1 MRVRRTLCRCHYVG
15 VTRQRL
21 AEIPGFN
28 IDRVAAAAGDD
39 PEVLRMENLDTDL
52 PVPPDVVEATRAA
65 VGDDDANS
73 WLPFDGKI
81 EMKEA
86 VADHIEMRSGIRY
99 DPAREVVITSGEGDA
114 MLNSLF
120 VATDPGDEVIVTDP
134 TYAGMINRV
143 RLVGAV
149 PRLVP
154 LIPQDSGWRLDVES
168 LHRSVGPRTRAV
180 FIMNPSLPTGCT
192 LNQDEWDAIAN
203 VCRES
208 DAWLIYVSMYEG
220 VVYDDLPIVH
230 PSALPDMRDRV
241 IIAGS
246 VSLEQRMIGWRV
258 GWTVGAES
266 LHSDLSVVQIYNS
279 LVPSGIGQAGA
290 RVALGAPP
298 EDLRAAVAE
307 FQRRRD
313 ETVRQLEGF
322 PIVTASGG
330 WSLLMD
336 TAALGI
342 DCAEASSRM
351 LEHKVAATQMR
362 GWGGDVADRYLRF
375 VFSNEPV
382 DRLASLGERARRALT

>member
-1 MRVRRTLCRCHYVG
+1 M
-15 VTRQRL
+15 TRHRL
-21 AEIPGFN
+21 ADIPGFN

-52 PVPPDVVEATRAA
+52 PVPPGVVEATRAA

-81 EMKEA
+81 EMKQA
-86 VADHIEMRSGIRY
+86 VADHIEMRSGVRY
-99 DPAREVVITSGEGDA
+99 DAAREVVITSGEGDA

-149 PRLVP
+149 PKLVP
-154 LIPQDSGWRLDVES
+154 LIPRDSGWRLDVES
-168 LHRSVGPRTRAV
+168 LHAAVGPKTRAV
-180 FIMNPSLPTGCT
+180 FIMNPSLPTGCV
-192 LNQDEWDAIAN
+192 LNNEEWDAITSA
-203 VCRES
+203 CRES

-230 PSALPDMRDRV
+230 PSALPGMRDRV

-258 GWTVGAES
+258 GWTVGPEL

-342 DCAEASSRM
+342 DCAEASARM

-382 DRLASLGERARRALT
+382 DRLASLGERARRALA

>member
-1 MRVRRTLCRCHYVG
+1 MFSARGCHYVG
-15 VTRQRL
+15 VTGQRL
-21 AEIPGFN
+21 ADIPGFN

-39 PEVLRMENLDTDL
+39 PEILRMENLDTDL
-52 PVPPDVVEATRAA
+52 AVPPGVVDATRAA
-65 VGDDDANS
+65 VGEDDANS

-86 VADHIEMRSGIRY
+86 VADHIEMRSGVRY

-134 TYAGMINRV
+134 TYAGMLNRV
-143 RLVGAV
+143 RLVGAI
-149 PRLVP
+149 PKLVP
-154 LIPQDSGWRLDVES
+154 LIPGDSGWRLDVDS
-168 LHRSVGPRTRAV
+168 LRATAGPKTRAV
-180 FIMNPSLPTGCT
+180 FIMNPSLPSGCVLNEREWEAITG
-192 LNQDEWDAIAN
+192 
-203 VCRES
+203 VCRDK

-220 VVYDDLPIVH
+220 VVFDGLPIIH
-230 PSALPDMRDRV
+230 PSASPDMRDRV

-258 GWTVGAES
+258 GWTVGPES
-266 LHSDLSVVQIYNS
+266 LRSKLSVVQIYNS
-279 LVPSGIGQAGA
+279 LVPGGIGQAGA

-298 EDLRAAVAE
+298 EDLEAAVAE
-307 FQRRRD
+307 YQRRRD
-313 ETVRQLEGF
+313 ETVRQLDGF
-322 PIVTASGG
+322 PTVTASGG

-342 DCAEASSRM
+342 DCAEASKRM

-362 GWGGDVADRYLRF
+362 GWGGDMADRYLRF

-382 DRLASLGERARRALT
+382 ERLSLLGERARRALT

>member
-1 MRVRRTLCRCHYVG
+1 MNSR
-15 VTRQRL
+15 RL
-21 AEIPGFN
+21 ADIPGFN

-39 PEVLRMENLDTDL
+39 PEILRMENLDTDL
-52 PVPPDVVEATRAA
+52 APPPGVIDATRAA
-65 VGDDDANS
+65 VGEDDANS

-81 EMKEA
+81 EMKQA
-86 VADHIEMRSGIRY
+86 VADHIEMRSGVRY

-134 TYAGMINRV
+134 TYAGMLNRV

-154 LIPQDSGWRLDVES
+154 LLHDQSGWRLDVDA
-168 LHRSVGPRTRAV
+168 LRATAGPKTRAV
-180 FIMNPSLPTGCT
+180 FVMNPSLPTGCV
-192 LNQDEWDAIAN
+192 LSDQEWEAIAR
-203 VCRES
+203 VCRDH

-220 VVYDDLPIVH
+220 VVYDDLPIIH
-230 PSALPDMRDRV
+230 PSAFPDMRDRV

-258 GWTVGAES
+258 GWTVGPEVLRS
-266 LHSDLSVVQIYNS
+266 NLSVVQIYNS

-298 EDLRAAVAE
+298 EDLNNAVAE
-307 FQRRRD
+307 YQRRRD
-313 ETVRQLEGF
+313 ETYIQLEGF

-342 DCAEASSRM
+342 DCAEASARM
-351 LEHKVAATQMR
+351 LEHKVAATEMR

-382 DRLASLGERARRALT
+382 ERLALLGERARKAFT

>member
-1 MRVRRTLCRCHYVG
+1 MTNE
-15 VTRQRL
+15 RL
-21 AEIPGFN
+21 ADIPGFN

-39 PEVLRMENLDTDL
+39 PEILRMENLDTD
-52 PVPPDVVEATRAA
+52 VAPPPGVIEATREA

-86 VADHIEMRSGIRY
+86 VADHIEMRSGVRY

-134 TYAGMINRV
+134 TYAGMVNRV
-143 RLVGAV
+143 RLASAV
-149 PRLVP
+149 PKLVP
-154 LIPQDSGWRLDVES
+154 LIPEPAGWRLD
-168 LHRSVGPRTRAV
+168 LDALRDSVTPKTRAV
-180 FIMNPSLPTGCT
+180 FIMNPSLPTGCV
-192 LNQDEWDAIAN
+192 LNEGEWDTVAS
-203 VCRES
+203 VCR
-208 DAWLIYVSMYEG
+208 DNDLWLVYVSMYEG
-220 VVYDDLPIVH
+220 VVYDDLPIIH
-230 PSALPDMRDRV
+230 PSAIPGMRDRV

-258 GWTVGAES
+258 GWTVGPEP
-266 LHSDLSVVQIYNS
+266 LRSDLSVVQIYNS
-279 LVPSGIGQAGA
+279 LVPGGIGQAGA
-290 RVALGAPP
+290 RVALGAPA
-298 EDLRAAVAE
+298 EDLADAVAE

-313 ETVRQLEGF
+313 ETVRQLDGF
-322 PIVTASGG
+322 PISPASGG

-342 DCAEASSRM
+342 DCAEASQRM
-351 LEHKVAATQMR
+351 LEQKVAATQMR
-362 GWGGDVADRYLRF
+362 GWGGDIADRYLRF

-382 DRLASLGERARRALT
+382 ERLKQLGERARAALM